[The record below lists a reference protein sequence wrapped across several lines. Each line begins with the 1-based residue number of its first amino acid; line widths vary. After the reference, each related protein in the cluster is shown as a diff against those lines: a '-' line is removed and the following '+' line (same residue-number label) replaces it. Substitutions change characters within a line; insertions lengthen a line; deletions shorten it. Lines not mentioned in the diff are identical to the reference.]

1 MPPGTIARWTQRPAR
16 HWSCH
21 RAGTSDAM
29 FYRRTELRPSG
40 CHLQTFRW
48 PRPRSSHARH
58 KDGSAL
64 EVSLMLY
71 SASQGTIVSNAMP
84 SVARLPSTKL
94 ADCNLP
100 LARLKIVEYFTGEP
114 YGGVRMPEEILTIR
128 EVAEFLKVTE
138 RTIYR
143 LAADSQIPAFK
154 VGGSW
159 RFRKAELIHW
169 MGEQTKGGSDPYCR
183 PKIGEN

>member
-1 MPPGTIARWTQRPAR
+1 
-16 HWSCH
+16 
-21 RAGTSDAM
+21 
-29 FYRRTELRPSG
+29 
-40 CHLQTFRW
+40 
-48 PRPRSSHARH
+48 
-58 KDGSAL
+58 
-64 EVSLMLY
+64 MLY

-138 RTIYR
+138 RI
-143 LAADSQIPAFK
+143 QAFK